1 MAGRIESV
9 KQIGGRSTV
18 ISPASRYRKA
28 VCQLW
33 LIIFSGTAVPGSAPT
48 QQQQQSISQA
58 PASFDPTGDSADD
71 EPAANGDVEDN
82 DDDQRQAPA
91 EQKDPWCPHEQKWT
105 KVDHLA
111 ESTEPVWTET
121 TVPTPAAGCHPWAY
135 FKMMLPAS
143 IVLVIVAATNANLS
157 PTTKTTENEIYQLFG
172 VLFAANFHSVR
183 THFDLWRTDDS
194 WQSSGGVR
202 KKKRR
207 KLQQQL
213 DLRRCAV
220 LLTSRLP
227 KESQSLS
234 SVVESKFSTLLR
246 LDFGAAAPVAVER
259 RPECAVQ
266 PIRHLRPLFQ
276 CAMMLAVS
284 CDTLPIIVQS
294 SRPNGVNSEQFACRK
309 QIREFC
315 PRFSQSLNK

>member
-71 EPAANGDVEDN
+71 EPAADGDVEDN

-183 THFDLWRTDDS
+183 
-194 WQSSGGVR
+194 
-202 KKKRR
+202 
-207 KLQQQL
+207 
-213 DLRRCAV
+213 
-220 LLTSRLP
+220 
-227 KESQSLS
+227 
-234 SVVESKFSTLLR
+234 
-246 LDFGAAAPVAVER
+246 
-259 RPECAVQ
+259 
-266 PIRHLRPLFQ
+266 
-276 CAMMLAVS
+276 
-284 CDTLPIIVQS
+284 
-294 SRPNGVNSEQFACRK
+294 
-309 QIREFC
+309 
-315 PRFSQSLNK
+315 